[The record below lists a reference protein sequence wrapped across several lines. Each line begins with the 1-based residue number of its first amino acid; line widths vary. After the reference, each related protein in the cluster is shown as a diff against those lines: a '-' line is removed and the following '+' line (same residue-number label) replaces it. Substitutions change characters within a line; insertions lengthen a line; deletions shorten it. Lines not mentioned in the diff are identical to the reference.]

1 MSVLQGKVCLV
12 TGSTRGIGR
21 AIAERFVAEGGHVVV
36 HGRSAQDADKVAA
49 ELDGA
54 DGSEGGAGRCLG
66 IAVDLTE
73 AGAADELIA
82 RTLAWRGRLDVLVNN
97 AGVARDRF
105 VTKLSDDDWAACL
118 QTNAT
123 APFQLLRAA
132 VPAMKDDGG
141 AVLNIVSWAGMR
153 GNVGQA
159 AYSASKGALYSLT
172 LSLAKEL
179 GKFAIRVNALSPMV
193 ETEMT
198 RAMPEKLQEATLK
211 RVPLHRFGTMAE
223 VAEGALYLCS
233 DRASFTTGQV
243 LNVDGGI
250 HLT

>member
-1 MSVLQGKVCLV
+1 MSVLRDKVCLV

-21 AIAERFVAEGGHVVV
+21 AIAERFVNEGGHVVV
-36 HGRSAQDADKVAA
+36 HGRSESDAATVAA
-49 ELDGA
+49 ELAGA
-54 DGSEGGAGRCLG
+54 GGATDSCVG
-66 IAVDLTE
+66 IAADLTTP
-73 AGAADELIA
+73 GAPDELVQG
-82 RTLAWRGRLDVLVNN
+82 TLAWRGRLDVVVNN

-105 VTKLSDDDWAACL
+105 LTKLSDDDWAACL

-132 VPAMKDDGG
+132 VPAMKEGGGG
-141 AVLNIVSWAGMR
+141 AVLNVVSWAGMR

-179 GKFAIRVNALSPMV
+179 GKFDIRVNALSPMV

-198 RAMPEKLQEATLK
+198 RAMPEKLQEATIK
-211 RVPLHRFGTMAE
+211 RVPLHRFGTLAE
-223 VAEGALYLCS
+223 VAEGALFLCS